1 MSDISGFVYVFPI
14 FELFKAGGGIWFL
27 LLYLEG
33 KYGCRLY
40 HLQDFELFAECNGEP
55 QEGFELHD
63 LIYISH
69 IVE

>member
-33 KYGCRLY
+33 K
-40 HLQDFELFAECNGEP
+40 
-55 QEGFELHD
+55 
-63 LIYISH
+63 
-69 IVE
+69 